1 MVIITSTYLKPLTV
15 IDALIADHRRFLVEC
30 HRQSKFIYSGS
41 QSPRIGEAIVADIG
55 IDEARAIVKK
65 DPLSIAGAADYQF
78 VEFTPGRSN
87 EGLFWQDRGPA
98 YIFD

>member
-1 MVIITSTYLKPLTV
+1 MYLKPLTV
-15 IDALIADHRRFLVEC
+15 IDALLADHRKFLVEC
-30 HRQSKFIYSGS
+30 HKHNKFIYSGS
-41 QSPRIGEAIVADIG
+41 QSPRLGEAIVADIG

-65 DPLSIAGAADYQF
+65 DPLFIAGAADYQF

-87 EGLFWQDRGPA
+87 EGLFWQDKGPT